1 MIIVTRPEQV
11 RPWKVATLVF
21 ALASVA
27 AGGWG
32 ISQARRVHALE
43 QQADS
48 SRTELAQAKEAVRQA
63 EKRELPVS
71 VSYSGAASE
80 ADGLV
85 AVLKS
90 DFPRSLEIVAMC
102 SSPRTSQRKRFNLT
116 IPAKGQI
123 QIGQAEGWTVTP
135 GSRIML
141 YNNAFRPAEYVVPEL

>member
-1 MIIVTRPEQV
+1 MIIVTRSERV

-21 ALASVA
+21 AVALAAV
-27 AGGWG
+27 GGWAL
-32 ISQARRVHALE
+32 SQARRVEHLE
-43 QQADS
+43 QQADV
-48 SRTELAQAKEAVRQA
+48 SRTELAQAKEALRQA

-71 VSYSGAASE
+71 VSYSGASE
-80 ADGLV
+80 GDGLV

-123 QIGQAEGWTVTP
+123 QIGPSEGWNVTP

>member
-11 RPWKVATLVF
+11 RPWKVATLVV
-21 ALASVA
+21 ALAGVA

-32 ISQARRVHALE
+32 FSQARRVHTLE

-48 SRTELAQAKEAVRQA
+48 SRTELAQAKESLRQA

-71 VSYSGAASE
+71 LSYSGASE
-80 ADGLV
+80 GEGLV

-102 SSPRTSQRKRFNLT
+102 SSPRTSQRKRLNLT

-123 QIGQAEGWTVTP
+123 EISRAGGWSVTP

-141 YNNAFRPAEYVVPEL
+141 YNNAFRPAEYVVPDL

>member
-1 MIIVTRPEQV
+1 MIIVKRPEQV
-11 RPWKVATLVF
+11 RPWKVATLAF
-21 ALASVA
+21 ALVGVA

-32 ISQARRVHALE
+32 FSQARRVQALE
-43 QQADS
+43 QQADA
-48 SRTELAQAKEAVRQA
+48 SRSELVQAREALRQA

-71 VSYSGAASE
+71 VSYSEAASE
-80 ADGLV
+80 EDGLI

-116 IPAKGQI
+116 IPANGQI
-123 QIGQAEGWTVTP
+123 QIGPAEGWSVTP

>member
-11 RPWKVATLVF
+11 RPWKVATLAF
-21 ALASVA
+21 ALVSVA

-32 ISQARRVHALE
+32 VSQARRVHALE
-43 QQADS
+43 QQADAS
-48 SRTELAQAKEAVRQA
+48 QTELAQAKEAVRQA

-71 VSYSGAASE
+71 VSYSGASE
-80 ADGLV
+80 GEGLV

-102 SSPRTSQRKRFNLT
+102 SSPRTSQRKRLNLT

-123 QIGQAEGWTVTP
+123 EITQAEGWTVTP